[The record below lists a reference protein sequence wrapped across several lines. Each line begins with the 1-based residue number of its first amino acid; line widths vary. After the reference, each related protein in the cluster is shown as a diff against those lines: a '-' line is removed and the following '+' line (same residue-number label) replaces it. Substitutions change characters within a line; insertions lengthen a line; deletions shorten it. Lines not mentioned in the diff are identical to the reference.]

1 MAYVRYAWAL
11 RSYLRETVTPESGR
25 EVIRVR
31 LQNREQNFLSLMK
44 RAVYDYPSSPYL
56 PMLQWA
62 GCEYGDLE
70 RMVHSDGLEPAL
82 RRLCEAG
89 VFLTIEESKGKRQ
102 VVRGGRSL
110 PFRTDHLNNPLLV
123 SGIQAGSSGSRSAG
137 TATTLNLDRTAYH
150 AACNAVSFSAHGMR
164 GRPTLLWNPILPSA
178 AGLAILLQ
186 LCKMGSPPERW
197 FSPVAAAAIR
207 PSLSK
212 RLATLYVVHAGRLF
226 GSRIPSPEYV
236 SGEEIHVIAECLRD
250 VLKRGQ
256 GCVISCS
263 PSSAAR
269 LSTVA
274 RAAGMDLS
282 GVTFMTSGEPLTP
295 AKDNDIRSAGAGAMN
310 LYAFA
315 EGGVVGLGCAGEKS
329 VCDDVHFMEGSQALI
344 QRRRE
349 TSFGGGPVDAFLFTS
364 LFHRTAKVQLN
375 VESGDFGVHE
385 TRDCGCELCA
395 AGLRRH
401 LHTIR
406 SFDKLTGE
414 GMTFVGTDLVRIIEE
429 VLPLRFGGASTDYQ
443 MVETEDAASQTRV
456 DVVVS
461 PDVGIVDEAELVR
474 VILSELGKGGETNRM
489 MAEVWRQGRVLRVKR
504 ETPHLTREASSCP
517 STSCGR
523 GRTERCTVT
532 WSALSGFEW
541 AILDR
546 ESADDRPQ
554 TRPDSTGVCRYCG
567 EYCARVFPPRACLL

>member
-1 MAYVRYAWAL
+1 MSAVSRTVAYLRYAWAL
-11 RSYLRETVTPESGR
+11 RSFLGGTVTPERGR

-31 LQNREQNFLSLMK
+31 LQNRERDFLSLMK
-44 RAVYDYPSSPYL
+44 RAVYNYPPSPYL

-70 RMVHSDGLEPAL
+70 RMVHSEGLEPAL

-89 VFLTIEESKGKRQ
+89 VFLTVEEFKGKRQ

-110 PFRTDHLNNPLLV
+110 PFRSDHLNNPLLV

-137 TATTLNLDRTAYH
+137 TVTTLNLDRTAYH
-150 AACNAVSFSAHGMR
+150 AACNAVSFTAHGMR

-178 AGLAILLQ
+178 AGLTILLQ
-186 LCKMGSPPERW
+186 LCKLGAPPERW
-197 FSPVAAAAIR
+197 FSPVAARAIR

-212 RLATLYVVHAGRLF
+212 RLATLYVVNAGRLF
-226 GSRIPSPEYV
+226 GSKIPSPEYV
-236 SGEEIHVIAECLRD
+236 SGEQIHVIAECLRD

-256 GCVISCS
+256 GCVVSCS

-274 RAAGMDLS
+274 RAAGMNLS

-295 AKDNDIRSAGAGAMN
+295 AKDNEIRSTGAGAMN

-329 VCDDVHFMEGSQALI
+329 ECDDVHLMEGSLALI

-349 TSFGGGPVDAFLFTS
+349 TSFGGGPVDAFLLTS
-364 LFHRTAKVQLN
+364 LFDRTAKVLLN

-385 TRDCGCELCA
+385 ARDCGCELCA
-395 AGLRRH
+395 AGLGRH
-401 LHTIR
+401 LHSIR

-429 VLPLRFGGASTDYQ
+429 VLPSRFGGASTDYQ
-443 MVETEDAASQTRV
+443 MVETEDAASRTRL

-461 PDVGIVDEAELVR
+461 PEVGIIDEAELVR
-474 VILSELGKGGETNRM
+474 VVLSELGRSGETNRM
-489 MAEVWRQGRVLRVKR
+489 MAEVWRQGSVLRVKR
-504 ETPHLTREASSCP
+504 ERPHLTAGGKLLPLHIMRE
-517 STSCGR
+517 
-523 GRTERCTVT
+523 RTN
-532 WSALSGFEW
+532 
-541 AILDR
+541 
-546 ESADDRPQ
+546 
-554 TRPDSTGVCRYCG
+554 
-567 EYCARVFPPRACLL
+567 